1 MISTRADQPS
11 QDQEPPDRVLAFSH
25 IGDLHITASVG
36 VFFED
41 GLLGARLGPLAGR
54 FYVD

>member
-1 MISTRADQPS
+1 MTSTRADQPLR
-11 QDQEPPDRVLAFSH
+11 DREPPDRVLAFAH

-36 VFFED
+36 VLFED
-41 GLLGARLGPLAGR
+41 GLLGARLGPSASR